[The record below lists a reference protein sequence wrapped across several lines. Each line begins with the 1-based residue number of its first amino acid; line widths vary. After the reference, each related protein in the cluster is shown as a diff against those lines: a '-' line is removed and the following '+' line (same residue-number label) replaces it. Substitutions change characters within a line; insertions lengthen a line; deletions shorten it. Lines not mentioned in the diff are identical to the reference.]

1 MATQQIIN
9 IGASPNDGAG
19 DPLRTAFQK
28 TNENFSVLFGI
39 SGITGIAN
47 GTSNIS
53 IPLANSNIVMSVGN
67 VANVFTV
74 QANGTTTLGNHVVTS
89 GMNAGNVTSS
99 GTIIASGTIQSL
111 GGITGVTISAAS
123 NLVGANLNVT
133 NTIRTSDLLITG
145 NITNADLNI
154 TGNIISRAITG
165 QGNLIITGAANI
177 SGNTNVLGNTSSAF
191 FIGNGSQLTGVTAA
205 PANIFNIM
213 SVSGSPLV
221 VATSPND
228 TLFWTYGNNVI
239 MTGNNSTRTINVQ
252 ITTTPVFNT
261 VTANAFIGDLKGSLF
276 ADDST
281 EIISAVDNR
290 LTVATGV
297 IGTLSVT
304 GNTVLEGN
312 LIVNGTTEYN
322 NVNTLAIEDPIVI
335 QGRNANNTPL
345 ISNDGKDR
353 GQQYYY
359 YSGSEKSAF
368 IGYDNSAGNMISA
381 TDVTIT
387 NEIVTVNNFGTFQ
400 TGNIYAQS
408 LNSTGAVNGATLSA
422 SGNVSG
428 GNLNA
433 SGNISGGNLSIS
445 GNVSGGNLSLS
456 GNVIGNL
463 NLTANLNTA
472 GISSTGNVNASY
484 FIGNVVGN
492 VTGNLVVAGSNT
504 AVVFND
510 SGVANSTTGFTFNKT
525 SNAVFV
531 GNSISAVGNVTG
543 NYILGNGALLTGVIT
558 SVANINNGTSNVT
571 VVSSGGNIT
580 VGVGGTGNVAVFS
593 TTGVEISGNVTGG
606 NLISTTSG
614 QISTNGNVTGGNV
627 LTATLFTNIGGGGS
641 AIQNGGANG
650 GGNIGNAT
658 GHFNTA
664 FVTAVL
670 ASGNVTGGNIVTAG
684 QVTATAN
691 ITGGNLIT
699 SGILT
704 STGNITGGNITTPG
718 VLTVNSGGAATAIVN
733 GGANATGN
741 IGSSSSYFNQVF
753 ATATTALYAD
763 LAEKYLADADYEVG
777 TVVSFGGGAEV
788 TISNSPGDIKI
799 AGVVSQEPAYKMNAG
814 LQGEYAVYVA
824 LVGRVPVKVS
834 GPVSPGDLMVSDGN
848 GRAVASA
855 SPQLGSVIGKAL
867 GSNQDSDNVIEIVVG
882 RL

>member
-1 MATQQIIN
+1 
-9 IGASPNDGAG
+9 
-19 DPLRTAFQK
+19 
-28 TNENFSVLFGI
+28 
-39 SGITGIAN
+39 
-47 GTSNIS
+47 
-53 IPLANSNIVMSVGN
+53 
-67 VANVFTV
+67 
-74 QANGTTTLGNHVVTS
+74 
-89 GMNAGNVTSS
+89 
-99 GTIIASGTIQSL
+99 
-111 GGITGVTISAAS
+111 
-123 NLVGANLNVT
+123 
-133 NTIRTSDLLITG
+133 
-145 NITNADLNI
+145 
-154 TGNIISRAITG
+154 
-165 QGNLIITGAANI
+165 
-177 SGNTNVLGNTSSAF
+177 
-191 FIGNGSQLTGVTAA
+191 
-205 PANIFNIM
+205 
-213 SVSGSPLV
+213 
-221 VATSPND
+221 
-228 TLFWTYGNNVI
+228 
-239 MTGNNSTRTINVQ
+239 
-252 ITTTPVFNT
+252 VFNT

-433 SGNISGGNLSIS
+433 SGNVSGGNLNASGNVSGGNLSIS

-492 VTGNLVVAGSNT
+492 VTGNLVVAGTNT

-571 VVSSGGNIT
+571 VVSSGGNVT

-593 TTGVEISGNVTGG
+593 TIGVEVSGNVTGG

-614 QISTNGNVTGGNV
+614 QISTNGNVTGGNFFTGGLIV
-627 LTATLFTNIGGGGS
+627 AT
-641 AIQNGGANG
+641 
-650 GGNIGNAT
+650 
-658 GHFNTA
+658 
-664 FVTAVL
+664 
-670 ASGNVTGGNIVTAG
+670 GNVTGGNFVTGGTVSASG
-684 QVTATAN
+684 NLSAVGN
-691 ITGGNLIT
+691 ITGGNIT
-699 SGILT
+699 TAGLVT
-704 STGNITGGNITTPG
+704 ATGNITGGNITTAG
-718 VLTVNSGGAATAIVN
+718 ILTVNSGGAITAIVN

-741 IGSSSSYFNQVF
+741 IGSSSSYCNQVF

-763 LAEKYLADADYEVG
+763 LAEKYLADADYEAG

-788 TISNSPGDIKI
+788 TMSNSPGDTKI

-834 GPVSPGDLMVSDGN
+834 GPVSPGDLMISDGN

-867 GSNQDSDNVIEIVVG
+867 GSNQDSNNVIEIVVG

>member
-1 MATQQIIN
+1 MHTLTDVKPKCILLNNTRNSRMATQQIIN

-177 SGNTNVLGNTSSAF
+177 SGNTNVLGNTSAAF

-205 PANIFNIM
+205 PANIFNIIG
-213 SVSGSPLV
+213 VSGSPLV

-239 MTGNNSTRTINVQ
+239 MTGNNSTRTINVE

-433 SGNISGGNLSIS
+433 SGNVSGGNLSIS

-492 VTGNLVVAGSNT
+492 VTGNLVVAGTNT

-571 VVSSGGNIT
+571 VVSSGGNVT

-593 TTGVEISGNVTGG
+593 TIGVEVSGNVTGG

-614 QISTNGNVTGGNV
+614 QISTNGNVTGGNFFTGGLIV
-627 LTATLFTNIGGGGS
+627 AT
-641 AIQNGGANG
+641 
-650 GGNIGNAT
+650 
-658 GHFNTA
+658 
-664 FVTAVL
+664 
-670 ASGNVTGGNIVTAG
+670 GNVTGGNFVTGGTVSASG
-684 QVTATAN
+684 NLSAVGN
-691 ITGGNLIT
+691 ITGGNIT
-699 SGILT
+699 TAGLVT
-704 STGNITGGNITTPG
+704 ATGNITGGNITTAG
-718 VLTVNSGGAATAIVN
+718 ILTVNSGGAITAIVN

-763 LAEKYLADADYEVG
+763 LAEKYLADADYEAG

-788 TISNSPGDIKI
+788 TMSNSPGDTKI

-834 GPVSPGDLMVSDGN
+834 GPVSPGDLMISDGN

-867 GSNQDSDNVIEIVVG
+867 GSNQDSNNVIEIVVG